1 MKERLVLIG
10 GGGHARVLM
19 EIISLSGSFEVEAL
33 LDPNIAPG
41 TLVSGIR
48 VAGGDGL
55 LPGLFSRGVRNACV
69 AIGSVKDN
77 SRRASIYEKL
87 KKAGFSLPLLIHPKA
102 VISGSADISEGAQV
116 MAAAVVQAGS
126 SIGANTIVNTGAIV
140 EHDCRIGDHVHLSP
154 GSVISGGSVIEEG
167 AFVGAGATIIQG
179 IRVGERAIVAAGAV
193 VVDDVAPGVLVKGVP
208 AA

>member
-19 EIISLSGSFEVEAL
+19 ELISLSDSLEVEAV
-33 LDPNIAPG
+33 LDPNLAPG
-41 TLVSGIR
+41 TFVSGIK

-55 LPGLFSRGVRNACV
+55 LPGLFSRGVRYACV
-69 AIGSVKDN
+69 AVGSVKDN
-77 SRRASIYEKL
+77 TRRASIYKKL
-87 KKAGFSLPLLIHPKA
+87 KEAGFSLPRLMHPKA
-102 VISGSADISEGAQV
+102 FISGSADINEGAQV

-126 SIGANTIVNTGAIV
+126 SIGANTIVNSGAIV
-140 EHDCRIGDHVHLSP
+140 EHDCRIGNHVHLSP

-167 AFVGAGATIIQG
+167 AFVGAGATVIQG
-179 IRVGERAIVAAGAV
+179 VRVGERAIIAAGAV
-193 VVDDVAPGVLVKGVP
+193 AVGDVAPGVLVKGVP